1 MGKKV
6 AVINDLSGFGR
17 CSLTAAISV
26 LSAMGVQACPLPTA
40 VLSAQTG
47 YEDYHCVSLTEEMEQ
62 FRRSWEKME
71 ARFDGIYTG
80 FAADEEQIGHMIH
93 IAETFHKKKA
103 FLLVDPIMGD
113 HGYKFDIF
121 SIEFCRKMRELAKM
135 ADIVTPNLTEL
146 CILTDTDYRMIE
158 NMTDEKHLLT
168 VIRQLAE
175 NLRKDGP
182 RTVVV
187 TGIQFCDNEDGIRK
201 MGNLAVTGKE
211 THLAAFPYV
220 GGSYSGTGDLFAS
233 VLAGGLARGENLMSS
248 PGAGK
253 TTTLT
258 KTIDAMKH
266 DFRIGVME
274 ADIDSAVDA
283 DTISETGAKVIQ
295 LHTGGM
301 CHLDADMTR
310 QGLLELDTSDV
321 DLAILENVGNL
332 VCPAEFDTGAVKNA
346 MILSVP
352 EGDDKPLKYPLMFQ
366 VCQCLLINKI
376 DVLPYFDFDLEECKK
391 RVLKLNPDMK
401 IIPISARTGE
411 GMDEW
416 IDWLKEETSSWNES
430 NEKGVKE

>member
-40 VLSAQTG
+40 VLSTQTG

-175 NLRKDGP
+175 NLRKDGS

-233 VLAGGLARGENLMSS
+233 VLAGGLARGENLKSMMEL
-248 PGAGK
+248 AGSFIEK
-253 TTTLT
+253 
-258 KTIDAMKH
+258 
-266 DFRIGVME
+266 
-274 ADIDSAVDA
+274 
-283 DTISETGAKVIQ
+283 
-295 LHTGGM
+295 
-301 CHLDADMTR
+301 
-310 QGLLELDTSDV
+310 
-321 DLAILENVGNL
+321 AIT
-332 VCPAEFDTGAVKNA
+332 DAVKEEIPRNDG
-346 MILSVP
+346 V
-352 EGDDKPLKYPLMFQ
+352 EYEKYLHMLM
-366 VCQCLLINKI
+366 K
-376 DVLPYFDFDLEECKK
+376 
-391 RVLKLNPDMK
+391 
-401 IIPISARTGE
+401 
-411 GMDEW
+411 
-416 IDWLKEETSSWNES
+416 
-430 NEKGVKE
+430 

>member
-1 MGKKV
+1 MYKV
-6 AVINDLSGFGR
+6 YEIKQRVFADNDLEADKVR
-17 CSLTAAISV
+17 
-26 LSAMGVQACPLPTA
+26 
-40 VLSAQTG
+40 
-47 YEDYHCVSLTEEMEQ
+47 TEL
-62 FRRSWEKME
+62 
-71 ARFDGIYTG
+71 
-80 FAADEEQIGHMIH
+80 
-93 IAETFHKKKA
+93 KKDKT
-103 FLLVDPIMGD
+103 FLL
-113 HGYKFDIF
+113 
-121 SIEFCRKMRELAKM
+121 
-135 ADIVTPNLTEL
+135 
-146 CILTDTDYRMIE
+146 
-158 NMTDEKHLLT
+158 
-168 VIRQLAE
+168 
-175 NLRKDGP
+175 
-182 RTVVV
+182 
-187 TGIQFCDNEDGIRK
+187 
-201 MGNLAVTGKE
+201 
-211 THLAAFPYV
+211 
-220 GGSYSGTGDLFAS
+220 
-233 VLAGGLARGENLMSS
+233 NLMSS

-274 ADIDSAVDA
+274 VDIDSAVDA

>member
-1 MGKKV
+1 MYKV
-6 AVINDLSGFGR
+6 YEIKQRVFADNDLEADKVR
-17 CSLTAAISV
+17 
-26 LSAMGVQACPLPTA
+26 
-40 VLSAQTG
+40 
-47 YEDYHCVSLTEEMEQ
+47 TEL
-62 FRRSWEKME
+62 
-71 ARFDGIYTG
+71 
-80 FAADEEQIGHMIH
+80 
-93 IAETFHKKKA
+93 KKDKT
-103 FLLVDPIMGD
+103 FLL
-113 HGYKFDIF
+113 
-121 SIEFCRKMRELAKM
+121 
-135 ADIVTPNLTEL
+135 
-146 CILTDTDYRMIE
+146 
-158 NMTDEKHLLT
+158 
-168 VIRQLAE
+168 
-175 NLRKDGP
+175 
-182 RTVVV
+182 
-187 TGIQFCDNEDGIRK
+187 
-201 MGNLAVTGKE
+201 
-211 THLAAFPYV
+211 
-220 GGSYSGTGDLFAS
+220 
-233 VLAGGLARGENLMSS
+233 NLMSS

-274 ADIDSAVDA
+274 ADIDSAV
-283 DTISETGAKVIQ
+283 
-295 LHTGGM
+295 
-301 CHLDADMTR
+301 DADMTR

-416 IDWLKEETSSWNES
+416 IDWLEEETSSWNES